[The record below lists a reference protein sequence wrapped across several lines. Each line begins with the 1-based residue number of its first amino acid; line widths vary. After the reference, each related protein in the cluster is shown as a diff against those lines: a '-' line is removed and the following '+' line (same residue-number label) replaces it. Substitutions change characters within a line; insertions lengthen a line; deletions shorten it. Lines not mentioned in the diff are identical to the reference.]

1 MSDNLADFSE
11 KIISV
16 SPELLYFENLEI
28 LQVNLG
34 NLCNQSCKH
43 CHVNAGP
50 DGKNIMDR
58 QTIDKVVRFIKN
70 YPDITL
76 DITGGAPE
84 IHPDFVYLIEKIEE
98 HKGKKIVRTNLT
110 IITEDT
116 MDWLPEFYRDH
127 NIVITASLPCYSRE
141 NVDTQRGNGVF
152 EKSIKALKML
162 NEVGYSRSHE
172 LNLVYNPNGPTLPP
186 SQDELEGCYREKLSQ
201 NFNTE
206 FNNLY
211 TIINNPVGR
220 FEKVLRLENGYEDYI
235 KMLSEHFNPDAAQN
249 IMCRTLVSVNWEG
262 KLFNCDFNQAKGL
275 PIRDRKGKVICIDEI
290 EDLLS
295 GHYEIL
301 TGEHC
306 YSCTAGLGSSCTGE
320 IAEDN
325 QNAYK
330 DINDYYGKVLKNS
343 NDLKTS
349 ACCSIESIPLYQRKI
364 LNMIEPEILDRFYGC
379 GSPIPLCLK
388 GCKVIDLG
396 CGTGRDVYLAS
407 KLVGEK
413 GFVIGV
419 DMTSEQLMVARKNI
433 KKQME
438 NFGYKKSNVEFLNGH
453 IEKLDEIGI
462 GDSFADVVISNC
474 VINLSPDKR
483 SVFREIFRVL
493 KPGGELFFSDVF
505 AGQRV
510 PEQISADPV
519 LRGECLGGAMYIEDF
534 RRMLR
539 DLGCYDFRVVSKRK
553 IKLNNPK
560 IEEMAGMID
569 FYSMTIRVFKLNDLE
584 DVCEDYGQ
592 TAVYLGTIPE
602 CSHSFILDDHHTFI
616 KNKPL
621 LVCGN
626 TASMLLNSRYK
637 KHFNISGNRK
647 RHFGLFECS
656 NASECTDNPQGG
668 SCC

>member
-1 MSDNLADFSE
+1 MSDNFAVFSE
-11 KIISV
+11 KIISI
-16 SPELLYFENLEI
+16 SPELLYFENLET

-50 DGKNIMDR
+50 NGKNIMGRSTLDEA
-58 QTIDKVVRFIKN
+58 ICFIMKN
-70 YPDITL
+70 PDITL

-84 IHPDFVYLIEKIEE
+84 MHPDFIYLIEKTDK
-98 HKGKKIVRTNLT
+98 HAAKRIVRTNLT
-110 IITEDT
+110 IITEDK
-116 MDWLPEFYRDH
+116 MDWLPGFYRDH

-141 NVDTQRGNGVF
+141 NVDSQRGNGVF

-172 LNLVYNPNGPTLPP
+172 LNLVYNPNGPMLPP
-186 SQDELEGCYREKLSQ
+186 SQDELEGCYREQLLQ
-201 NFNTE
+201 NFNME

-235 KMLSEHFNPDAAQN
+235 KMLFDNFNPDAAQN

-275 PIRDRKGKVICIDEI
+275 PIRDRQGNIIFIDGI

-295 GHYEIL
+295 SNYEIL

-306 YSCTAGLGSSCTGE
+306 YSCTAGSGSSCTGE
-320 IAEDN
+320 IASDK
-325 QNAYK
+325 QSAYK

-349 ACCSIESIPLYQRKI
+349 ACCSIDSIPLYQRKI
-364 LNMIEPEILDRFYGC
+364 INMIEPEILERFYGC

-407 KLVGEK
+407 KLVAEK
-413 GFVIGV
+413 GFVVGV
-419 DMTSEQLMVARKNI
+419 DMTSEQLMVARRNI

-438 NFGYKKSNVEFLNGH
+438 NFGYKKANVEFYNGH
-453 IEKLDEIGI
+453 IEKLDELGI
-462 GDSFADVVISNC
+462 VDCFADVVISNC

-483 SVFREIFRVL
+483 SVFKEIFRVL

-510 PEQISADPV
+510 PDHISADPV

-553 IKLNNPK
+553 IDLNNRV

-569 FYSMTIRVFKLNDLE
+569 FYSMTIRVFKLNGLE
-584 DVCEDYGQ
+584 DACEDYGQ
-592 TAVYLGTIPE
+592 AAVYLGTIPE
-602 CSHSFILDDHHTFI
+602 SSHSFILDDHHTFTA
-616 KNKPL
+616 NKPL

-626 TASMLLNSRYK
+626 TASMIQNSRYK
-637 KHFNISGNRK
+637 KHFKIMGNREK
-647 RHFGLFECS
+647 HFGLFECS
-656 NASECTDNPQGG
+656 NTSECKDNSQGG